1 MCFRF
6 DIKMKYKLKHSQLK
20 MLIHFRRN
28 LLVLRR
34 RTAGT
39 LLLDKPITKPQRS
52 IAIQHIFVYAEKQRQ
67 GIGSLL
73 LRDAE
78 RVAQTL
84 FPSIT
89 QINAAIPSHLGVF
102 FEKNGYELDA
112 LIDNTLLATKVLNA
126 DPSPIN
132 DGIVVPIDISRAAVR
147 EPQDT
152 RENTEGMAQRASY
165 TAHGIVQH
173 LDHVC

>member
-1 MCFRF
+1 
-6 DIKMKYKLKHSQLK
+6 
-20 MLIHFRRN
+20 MLLHFRRHI
-28 LLVLRR
+28 LVLRR

-52 IAIQHIFVYAEKQRQ
+52 IAIQHIFVYPEKQRQ

-73 LRDAE
+73 LADAE

-89 QINAAIPSHLGVF
+89 QINAAIPSNLGVF
-102 FEKNGYELDA
+102 FEKSGYELDA
-112 LIDNTLLATKVLNA
+112 LIDDAWLATKYLNVPP
-126 DPSPIN
+126 PSTKN
-132 DGIVVPIDISRAAVR
+132 GVFVPIDISRAAVR